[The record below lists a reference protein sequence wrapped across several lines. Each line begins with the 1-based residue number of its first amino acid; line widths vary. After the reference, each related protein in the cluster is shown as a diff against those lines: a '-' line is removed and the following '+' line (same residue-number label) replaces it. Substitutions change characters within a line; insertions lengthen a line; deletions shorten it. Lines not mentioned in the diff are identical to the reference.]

1 MNCIRSEWIC
11 THEAAN
17 QARTG
22 IHIGDTTT
30 ISHVIIKAHIQCDT
44 TYAMF
49 QTTQKLAGQLQAQL
63 GLEKAWTVGCEE
75 YNQFK
80 VEVSMRKYHC
90 VLDELE

>member
-1 MNCIRSEWIC
+1 
-11 THEAAN
+11 
-17 QARTG
+17 
-22 IHIGDTTT
+22 
-30 ISHVIIKAHIQCDT
+30 
-44 TYAMF
+44 MF